1 MLFDCMISRNLKT
14 LIAAA
19 VFAGI
24 AIGCSS
30 PGNKAQNFAFE
41 IAKKFESKSAAK
53 IPAGSRIVC
62 AEQKGSRVL
71 ICDASISD
79 WNKEGA
85 ILWEWS
91 PSSDTAIAPEHRKWF
106 NCLSEVKPVKNATAI
121 LVTASGG
128 GVALVDIKK
137 NKASFY
143 AFDSGNMHSAC
154 LLPDGNI
161 VTASSDGDH
170 ICLFDIKNGC
180 LSPESAKK
188 KIYYLKFAHAVV
200 WDKKREL
207 LWAMGLDEIAAFK
220 YAQEP
225 EPILE
230 KVDSIPLSGA
240 AYDGHDLCAVQG
252 LDLLF
257 MTGKGLSIFDP
268 DERKIYFSA
277 DIEKL
282 KSISMNN
289 GAVIVM
295 RADESWWSQSIR
307 LAGAGMLPAGTLK
320 GARFYKARWLVPDHF
335 SGN

>member
-1 MLFDCMISRNLKT
+1 M
-14 LIAAA
+14 
-19 VFAGI
+19 
-24 AIGCSS
+24 
-30 PGNKAQNFAFE
+30 
-41 IAKKFESKSAAK
+41 
-53 IPAGSRIVC
+53 
-62 AEQKGSRVL
+62 
-71 ICDASISD
+71 
-79 WNKEGA
+79 
-85 ILWEWS
+85 
-91 PSSDTAIAPEHRKWF
+91 PSTQ
-106 NCLSEVKPVKNATAI
+106 AT
-121 LVTASGG
+121 
-128 GVALVDIKK
+128 
-137 NKASFY
+137 
-143 AFDSGNMHSAC
+143 C
-154 LLPDGNI
+154 NI

-180 LSPESAKK
+180 PSPESAKK

-335 SGN
+335 SDN